1 VSNLHAD
8 RAGYGSGDDSRGVA
22 EKLASGGP
30 VLTRQTRR
38 AYSAVRQRI
47 LDGALEPGKPI
58 SQVSLAAELA
68 VSRTPLREALRLLEN
83 EGLVESDYNRRV
95 RAKPLTMPDLE
106 TLTAMR
112 LLAEPF
118 GVLLT
123 VPRLDA
129 QSLTEIE
136 AAMNELHERASR
148 DRDPA
153 KIAPLH
159 RRFHFA
165 LFAGAE
171 GRLRRHMEDLWD
183 HAERYRHIYLD
194 AAAEREALLVLTKRE
209 HELIVAAADARDGQ
223 LCARRVAEHIA
234 RTSLAVIHQVD
245 IAYDPATIRQALE
258 QGRLTGPIMPAEEAA
273 R

>member
-1 VSNLHAD
+1 MRNLHAD
-8 RAGYGSGDDSRGVA
+8 GG
-22 EKLASGGP
+22 ASGLRP
-30 VLTRQTRR
+30 AVKSTDTPSALTQQTRY
-38 AYSAVRQRI
+38 AYEDVRRRI

-95 RAKPLTMPDLE
+95 RAKPLTMLDLE

-112 LLAEPF
+112 LLVEPF

-123 VPRLDA
+123 VPTLDA
-129 QSLTEIE
+129 ESFAQIV
-136 AAMNELHERASR
+136 AAMNELHERAAG

-153 KIAPLH
+153 TIAPLH

-171 GRLRRHMEDLWD
+171 HRLQRHIEDLGD
-183 HAERYRHIYLD
+183 HAERYRHIYLK
-194 AAAEREALLVLTKRE
+194 AAAEREALLALTKRE
-209 HELIVAAADARDGQ
+209 HELIVAAAEGRDGQ
-223 LCARRVAEHIA
+223 LCAQRVAEHIA

-245 IAYDPATIRQALE
+245 ITYDPATIRQALE
-258 QGRLTGPIMPAEEAA
+258 QRCSTSLSMPPEENA

>member
-1 VSNLHAD
+1 MSNLHAD
-8 RAGYGSGDDSRGVA
+8 YVTSSDHGLGDVASTPTSGPS
-22 EKLASGGP
+22 
-30 VLTRQTRR
+30 VLTQQTGR
-38 AYSAVRQRI
+38 AYDGVRRRI

-58 SQVSLAAELA
+58 SQVRLAAELA

-123 VPRLDA
+123 VPTLDA
-129 QSLTEIE
+129 KSLAEIV
-136 AAMNELHERASR
+136 AAMNELHERAVG

-153 KIAPLH
+153 TIAPLH

-171 GRLRRHMEDLWD
+171 GRLRIHIENLWD
-183 HAERYRHIYLD
+183 HAERYRHIYLK
-194 AAAEREALLVLTKRE
+194 AAAEREALLALTKHE
-209 HELIVAAADARDGQ
+209 HELIVAAAAAHDGQ
-223 LCARRVAEHIA
+223 LCARLVAEHIA

-245 IAYDPATIRQALE
+245 ISYDPATIRQALG
-258 QGRLTGPIMPAEEAA
+258 QRYSTGPVAPAEEDV

>member
-1 VSNLHAD
+1 MRDLHTVSV
-8 RAGYGSGDDSRGVA
+8 AGSEDGLREVGL
-22 EKLASGGP
+22 KPASGP
-30 VLTRQTRR
+30 SVLTQQTRR
-38 AYSAVRQRI
+38 AYDGVRRRI
-47 LDGALEPGKPI
+47 LDGALEPGRPI
-58 SQVSLAAELA
+58 SQVRLAAELA

-123 VPRLDA
+123 VPTLDA
-129 QSLTEIE
+129 KSIGEIE
-136 AAMNELHERASR
+136 AAMNELHEQAAG

-153 KIAPLH
+153 PIAPLH

-171 GRLRRHMEDLWD
+171 DRLRIHMENLWD
-183 HAERYRHIYLD
+183 HAERYRHIYLK
-194 AAAEREALLVLTKRE
+194 AAAEREALLALAKRE
-209 HELIVAAADARDGQ
+209 HELIVAAAAARDGQ

-245 IAYDPATIRQALE
+245 IAYDPATIRQALQ
-258 QGRLTGPIMPAEEAA
+258 QGHSTGPITPADEDHGG
-273 R
+273 